1 MDLTP
6 FYQKYSKERVD
17 GAIEKLNY
25 KEVTTM
31 PKSEDPNFPIIYIF
45 RHGQSE
51 DNEKMIFSGWRDPK
65 LTQKGIDQALQL
77 AEKLK
82 DKKID
87 YLISSNLTRAI
98 DTLKYAVSLNE
109 NAKNLEIHTDER
121 IRERSYGDLQ
131 GTSKLELFLDNEELC
146 NEYRRSYSKRA
157 QNGENL
163 EDVIKRVK
171 EFIDELLPMIKE
183 KKINVAISC
192 HGNSIRG
199 FRSYFENLSPEEVSK
214 IETPL
219 GSDYLSYN
227 IK

>member
-17 GAIEKLNY
+17 EAIEKLNY

-65 LTQKGIDQALQL
+65 LTQKGIDQALKL

-87 YLISSNLTRAI
+87 YLISSTQTRAI
-98 DTLKYAVSLNE
+98 DTLRNAISLNE

-171 EFIDELLPMIKE
+171 EFIDELLPMVRE

-219 GSDYLSYN
+219 GSDYLAYN

>member
-6 FYQKYSKERVD
+6 FYNKYGKEKVD
-17 GAIEKLNY
+17 IAIEKLNY

-31 PKSEDPNFPIIYIF
+31 PKNEDGNYPILYIF

-51 DNEKMIFSGWRDPK
+51 DNEQMLFSGWRDAK
-65 LTQKGIDQALQL
+65 LTQKGKDQAMQL
-77 AEKLK
+77 ALLLK

-87 YLISSNLTRAI
+87 SLYSSTQIRAI
-98 DTLKYAVSLNE
+98 ETMKYAISLNE
-109 NAKNLEIHTDER
+109 NAKNLEIHQDER
-121 IRERSYGDLQ
+121 LRERSYGDLQ
-131 GTSKLELFLDNEELC
+131 GTSKLELFLENEELC
-146 NEYRRSYSKRA
+146 NEYRRSYFKKAS
-157 QNGENL
+157 NGENL
-163 EDVIKRVK
+163 EEVVLRVEKFIK
-171 EFIDELLPMIKE
+171 ELLPVMKE

-199 FRSYFENLSPEEVSK
+199 FRKFFENLTPEEVVK

-219 GSDYLSYN
+219 GVDYIAYS